1 MTLLQTKAGRV
12 LVFVTLGFSR
22 LLAFALFEPK
32 QKARCRPEGRRYE
45 GKSKVTDEVAR
56 QSCEDGTNASRSL
69 PRIPLRYD
77 LMQI

>member
-1 MTLLQTKAGRV
+1 
-12 LVFVTLGFSR
+12 LVFLALGFSR
-22 LLAFALFEPK
+22 HLAFAFFEPE
-32 QKARCRPEGRRYE
+32 QKTRCCPEGRRYE

-56 QSCEDGTNASRSL
+56 QSCEDGTNASRGL